1 MKIIEINELSIPDV
15 KVIEFQRFSDERGY
29 FTETFK
35 ESDFLNN
42 EKMTFLKNYTKF
54 PQCNESFSKKGV
66 IRGLHVQWNP
76 FQGKLVRVI
85 SGKIIDFA
93 LDIRNNSQTK
103 GKIVG
108 HELSSNY
115 EKDKGEWIWVPV
127 GFAHGFVAL
136 EDTTIEY
143 FCTGEYSPGCEA
155 GISPFAKDID
165 WSLCDEKVK
174 KLFDE
179 VAHHNPLI
187 SEKDK
192 NAQSLSEWFE
202 NNDSEKFSKE

>member
-1 MKIIEINELSIPDV
+1 M
-15 KVIEFQRFSDERGY
+15 
-29 FTETFK
+29 
-35 ESDFLNN
+35 
-42 EKMTFLKNYTKF
+42 
-54 PQCNESFSKKGV
+54 
-66 IRGLHVQWNP
+66 
-76 FQGKLVRVI
+76 
-85 SGKIIDFA
+85 
-93 LDIRNNSQTK
+93 
-103 GKIVG
+103 G
-108 HELSSNY
+108 HELGSNY

-143 FCTGEYSPGCEA
+143 FCTGEYSPGCET

-179 VAHHNPLI
+179 VAYNNPLI

-192 NAQSLSEWFE
+192 NAQSLSEWFD
-202 NNDSEKFSKE
+202 NDD